1 MQAPPPMLTAGLILT
16 ATLIVFALGKSP
28 LFRVDRAGAA
38 IIGAALT
45 IGLGVLSFDQAAQAV
60 DYRTLTLLFA
70 MMIVTANLKL
80 SGFFTRVGNALLG
93 RVRTRRQLLLAVV
106 LASGLLSAFFI
117 NDIVCLLFTPVVLL
131 ICRRAKLPPVP
142 YLIAV
147 ATASNIGSAGT
158 LIGNPQNILIGS
170 LSGLPFAR
178 YLAVAFPF
186 ALAGLALNYAAVA
199 WVYRRDLAGPVPATG
214 PLAGVRHAFL
224 MRKSLAATLL
234 ILAGFL
240 LGANPVLVAAVGG
253 AWLLLTRRI
262 KPDKVYA
269 GIDFN
274 LLVVFVGLF
283 VIIGGVERSGLMDR
297 LVQAMGPAAFRD
309 FRLFSLWTVVLSNVF
324 SNVPAVLLLRYFIP
338 GAGAAAGLACS
349 GAAAGAVSGL
359 GAAAAAG
366 AAGSGVGTASVA
378 AAAGGVAASFPPDLW
393 WTGLAVFSTIA
404 GNLTLLGSIANLI
417 VAELARRDGVE
428 IRFLEYLK
436 VGLPLTVVL
445 TAAGLLYFWLLR

>member
-1 MQAPPPMLTAGLILT
+1 MQAPPPMLTAGFILV
-16 ATLIVFALGKSP
+16 ATLLVFALGKSP

-45 IGLGVLSFDQAAQAV
+45 IGLGVLTFDQAAQAV

-80 SGFFTRVGNALLG
+80 SGFFTRVGNALLA

-170 LSGLPFAR
+170 LSGIPFTR
-178 YLAVAFPF
+178 YMAVAFPF

-199 WVYRRDLAGPVPATG
+199 WVYRCELAGPVPAAEPIG
-214 PLAGVRHAFL
+214 GVQHTFL
-224 MRKSLAATLL
+224 MRKSLAATGL

-262 KPDKVYA
+262 KPNKVYA

-283 VIIGGVERSGLMDR
+283 VVIGGVEHSGLMGR
-297 LVQAMGPAAFRD
+297 LVQAIGPAAFRD
-309 FRLFSLWTVVLSNVF
+309 FGLFSVWTVVLSNVF

-338 GAGAAAGLACS
+338 GAGMAAGM
-349 GAAAGAVSGL
+349 GASGL
-359 GAAAAAG
+359 G
-366 AAGSGVGTASVA
+366 TAISP
-378 AAAGGVAASFPPDLW
+378 GLW

-404 GNLTLLGSIANLI
+404 GNLTLVGSIANLI
-417 VAELARRDGVE
+417 VAELAKRDGVDL
-428 IRFLEYLK
+428 RFVEYLK
-436 VGLPLTVVL
+436 VGLPLTVAL
-445 TAAGLLYFWLLR
+445 TAAGLGYFWLLR